1 MNIAV
6 PNPTSA
12 GLSDDSAFLAAVPEY
27 GLSDDTRERNRIV
40 GLESHDERARAF
52 NLLRSQLLK
61 DAAGSAM
68 RVIGIT
74 SATPSAG
81 KSFVSLNLAAA
92 LSRITDRKVLLCDL
106 DLRRGSILEA
116 LELEPGHDVSG
127 YLRGEQP
134 DWRSAVFKI
143 ADSDLYVLP
152 CLRRMRRSSELLTS
166 QRFDDLLAG
175 LRNLPPE
182 FLVVCDLPP
191 VFASDDALL
200 TATHLDSYVLVVEY
214 GRNTEGQ
221 VREAMAMMAPTPC
234 LGTIL
239 NRYRGG
245 FFDAYGYGYGD
256 PYGIKNYGASVGGG
270 QADFRY

>member
-6 PNPTSA
+6 PEF
-12 GLSDDSAFLAAVPEY
+12 DSAELSKGAEFLAAAPVVDIP
-27 GLSDDTRERNRIV
+27 DDTRDRNLLV
-40 GLESHDERARAF
+40 GFESHDERARAF

-61 DAAGSAM
+61 DTADQSV
-68 RVIGIT
+68 RLIGVT

-92 LSRITDRKVLLCDL
+92 LSKITDRKVVICDF

-116 LELEPGHDVSG
+116 LEVQPERDLSQ
-127 YLRGEQP
+127 YLRGELP
-134 DWRSAVFKI
+134 DWRSAVVRI

-152 CLRRMRRSSELLTS
+152 CVKRRRGSGELLTS
-166 QRFDDLLAG
+166 HRFEELVAG
-175 LRNLPPE
+175 LRALPPE
-182 FLVVCDLPP
+182 IVVICDLPP

-200 TATHLDSYVLVVEY
+200 TASHLDAYILVVEY

-221 VREAMAMMAPTPC
+221 VRESMAMLSPTPC

-256 PYGIKNYGASVGGG
+256 PYGIKNYGLSVRP
-270 QADFRY
+270 D

>member
-6 PNPTSA
+6 PEFGGTEVRGGA
-12 GLSDDSAFLAAVPEY
+12 EFLAAVPVIDI
-27 GLSDDTRERNRIV
+27 SDETRDRNRLV
-40 GLESHDERARAF
+40 GFESHDERARGF

-61 DAAGSAM
+61 DTADKAV
-68 RVIGIT
+68 RLIGIT

-92 LSRITDRKVLLCDL
+92 LSKITDRKVLICDF

-116 LELEPGHDVSG
+116 LEVRAPHDLSE
-127 YLRGEQP
+127 YLRGELP
-134 DWRSAVFKI
+134 DWQSAIFRI
-143 ADSDLYVLP
+143 QDSDLYILTCVK
-152 CLRRMRRSSELLTS
+152 RMRRSGELLTS
-166 QRFDDLLAG
+166 QRFEALIAG
-175 LRNLPPE
+175 LRALPSDII
-182 FLVVCDLPP
+182 VICDLPP

-200 TATHLDSYVLVVEY
+200 TAAHLDSYVLVVEY

-221 VREAMAMMAPTPC
+221 VRESIAMLSPTPC

-256 PYGIKNYGASVGGG
+256 LYGIKNYGMSV
-270 QADFRY
+270 QPK

>member
-6 PNPTSA
+6 PEFGGAEVSVGA
-12 GLSDDSAFLAAVPEY
+12 EFLATAPVIAI
-27 GLSDDTRERNRIV
+27 SDETRDRSRII

-61 DAAGSAM
+61 DTAESSV
-68 RVIGIT
+68 RVIGVT

-92 LSRITDRKVLLCDL
+92 LSKITDRKVLVCDF
-106 DLRRGSILEA
+106 DLRRGSIREA
-116 LELEPGHDVSG
+116 LEVEAPHDVSE
-127 YLRGEQP
+127 YLRGELP
-134 DWRSAVFKI
+134 DWRSAVFRI
-143 ADSDLYVLP
+143 AESDLYVLP
-152 CLRRMRRSSELLTS
+152 CVKRMRRSGELLTS
-166 QRFDDLLAG
+166 QRFEDLIAG
-175 LRNLPPE
+175 LRDLPPDIM
-182 FLVVCDLPP
+182 VICDLPP

-200 TATHLDSYVLVVEY
+200 TAAHLDSYILVVEY

-221 VREAMAMMAPTPC
+221 VREAMAMLSPTPC

-256 PYGIKNYGASVGGG
+256 LYGIKNYGMSV
-270 QADFRY
+270 QPAQ

>member
-6 PNPTSA
+6 SEFGGA
-12 GLSDDSAFLAAVPEY
+12 ELSGGAEFLAAVPVVDIPE
-27 GLSDDTRERNRIV
+27 DTRERNRLV
-40 GLESHDERARAF
+40 GFESHDERARAF

-61 DAAGSAM
+61 DTADKAV
-68 RVIGIT
+68 RLIGLT

-92 LSRITDRKVLLCDL
+92 LSKITDRKVLLCDF

-116 LELEPGHDVSG
+116 LDVQAPHDVSE
-127 YLRGEQP
+127 YLRGELP
-134 DWRSAVFKI
+134 DWKSAVLRI
-143 ADSDLYVLP
+143 NDSDLYILP
-152 CLRRMRRSSELLTS
+152 CVKRMRLSGELLTS
-166 QRFDDLLAG
+166 QRFDELIGG
-175 LRNLPPE
+175 LRALPSDI
-182 FLVVCDLPP
+182 VVICDLPP

-200 TATHLDSYVLVVEY
+200 TAAHLDSYILVVEY

-221 VREAMAMMAPTPC
+221 VREAMAMLSPTPC
-234 LGTIL
+234 LGTVL

-256 PYGIKNYGASVGGG
+256 LYGIKNYGMSV
-270 QADFRY
+270 QPE

>member
-6 PNPTSA
+6 PEFGGAEVSKA
-12 GLSDDSAFLAAVPEY
+12 AEFLATVPVIEIP
-27 GLSDDTRERNRIV
+27 DDARDRNRLV

-61 DAAGSAM
+61 DTAEQSV
-68 RVIGIT
+68 RVIGVT

-92 LSRITDRKVLLCDL
+92 LSKITDRKVLVCDF
-106 DLRRGSILEA
+106 DLRRGSILDS
-116 LELEPGHDVSG
+116 LEVQAPHDISE
-127 YLRGEQP
+127 YLRGELA
-134 DWRSAVFKI
+134 DWRSAVFRI
-143 ADSDLYVLP
+143 ADSDLYILP
-152 CLRRMRRSSELLTS
+152 CVKRLRRSGELLTS
-166 QRFDDLLAG
+166 QRFEELIAG
-175 LRNLPPE
+175 LHDLPSDI
-182 FLVVCDLPP
+182 LIICDLPP

-200 TATHLDSYVLVVEY
+200 TASHLDSYILVVEY
-214 GRNTEGQ
+214 GRNTENQ
-221 VREAMAMMAPTPC
+221 VREAMAMLAPTPC

-256 PYGIKNYGASVGGG
+256 MYGIKNYGMSVSPS
-270 QADFRY
+270 

>member
-6 PNPTSA
+6 PDFGSSEVSRA
-12 GLSDDSAFLAAVPEY
+12 AEFLAAVPAIEI
-27 GLSDDTRERNRIV
+27 SDDTRDRARLV
-40 GLESHDERARAF
+40 GFESHDERARAF

-61 DAAGSAM
+61 DTSEKAM
-68 RVIGIT
+68 RLIGVT

-92 LSRITDRKVLLCDL
+92 LSKISDRKVLICDF

-116 LELEPGHDVSG
+116 LEVQPPHDLSE
-127 YLRGEQP
+127 YLRGDLA
-134 DWRSAVFKI
+134 DWRSAVFRV

-152 CLRRMRRSSELLTS
+152 CIKRMRRSGEMLTS
-166 QRFDDLLAG
+166 HQFEELVAA
-175 LRNLPPE
+175 LRALPPE
-182 FLVVCDLPP
+182 IIVICDLPP

-200 TATHLDSYVLVVEY
+200 TAAHLDSYILVVEY

-221 VREAMAMMAPTPC
+221 VREAMAMLSPTPC

-256 PYGIKNYGASVGGG
+256 PYGIKNYGMSV
-270 QADFRY
+270 QPK

>member
-6 PNPTSA
+6 PEFGGTEVPAGAEFLATAPTIV
-12 GLSDDSAFLAAVPEY
+12 LSDEIRDS
-27 GLSDDTRERNRIV
+27 NRLI

-61 DAAGSAM
+61 DTVEKAV
-68 RVIGIT
+68 RLIGVT

-92 LSRITDRKVLLCDL
+92 LSKITDRKVLICDF
-106 DLRRGSILEA
+106 DLRRGSVLEA
-116 LELEPGHDVSG
+116 LEVTAPNDVSE
-127 YLRGEQP
+127 YLRGELP
-134 DWRSAVFKI
+134 DWQSAIFRI

-152 CLRRMRRSSELLTS
+152 CIKRMRRSGELLTS
-166 QRFDDLLAG
+166 QRFEALIAG
-175 LRNLPPE
+175 LRALPPE
-182 FLVVCDLPP
+182 IIVICDLPP

-200 TATHLDSYVLVVEY
+200 TAAHLDSYILVVEY
-214 GRNTEGQ
+214 GRNTESQ
-221 VREAMAMMAPTPC
+221 VREAIAMLAPTPC

-256 PYGIKNYGASVGGG
+256 LYGIKNYGMKVRSE
-270 QADFRY
+270 